1 MNKEE
6 EILIIGNG
14 SSVLD
19 TKYGDIIDSY
29 QNVARINNY
38 ETETFKENVGQKVNI
53 WFNGANKHVR
63 PRKKLPEKVIVF
75 VPSSVYVKYYD
86 LMDARIKERQNL
98 DKNQYYLVPLK
109 KVYDYEEL
117 IKSDR
122 ITTGTSSIL
131 WAMENYKTVVIHGFD
146 FFIDSKE
153 HYYDSKIKKWLY
165 NNILKR
171 GKKHNTQREM
181 DYINEQI
188 ELGKVKS
195 LKNIISDT

>member
-109 KVYDYEEL
+109 KVYEYEEL

>member
-1 MNKEE
+1 MIKDE

-14 SSVLD
+14 SSVLEN
-19 TKYGDIIDSY
+19 KYGDIIDNF

-38 ETETFKENVGQKVNI
+38 ETSRFKEYVGQKANI

-63 PRKKLPEKVIVF
+63 PRKNLPEKVIVF
-75 VPSSVYVKYYD
+75 VPSPVYTKYYD

-109 KVYDYEEL
+109 KVYEYEEL

-188 ELGKVKS
+188 KLGKVKS
-195 LKNIISDT
+195 LKNIISDI

>member
-109 KVYDYEEL
+109 KVYEYEEL

-188 ELGKVKS
+188 KLGKVKS

>member
-1 MNKEE
+1 
-6 EILIIGNG
+6 
-14 SSVLD
+14 
-19 TKYGDIIDSY
+19 
-29 QNVARINNY
+29 
-38 ETETFKENVGQKVNI
+38 
-53 WFNGANKHVR
+53 
-63 PRKKLPEKVIVF
+63 
-75 VPSSVYVKYYD
+75 
-86 LMDARIKERQNL
+86 
-98 DKNQYYLVPLK
+98 
-109 KVYDYEEL
+109 
-117 IKSDR
+117 
-122 ITTGTSSIL
+122 
-131 WAMENYKTVVIHGFD
+131 MENYKTVVIHGFD

>member
-109 KVYDYEEL
+109 KVYEYEEL

-165 NNILKR
+165 NNILTR

>member
-14 SSVLD
+14 SSVLG

-109 KVYDYEEL
+109 KVYEYEEL

-188 ELGKVKS
+188 KLGKVKS
-195 LKNIISDT
+195 LKNIISDI

>member
-188 ELGKVKS
+188 KLGKVKS
-195 LKNIISDT
+195 LKNIISDI